1 MSRQRNVVV
10 VLGLIAFMRVGLDCA
25 WAQTP
30 APAAGPVALEK
41 EEKLGWSN
49 STDLNL
55 VVTSGNSAARTFGL
69 VDRLKHVWADARF
82 TLDVNG
88 VRSDTSDDR
97 YFLVQPGLQ
106 FPVGAQPANPGT
118 TLIKPKPTPD
128 VQTFLVG
135 GRYDRNI
142 TSRFF
147 WNAGASWD
155 NNKDA
160 GILRRYI
167 LFAGVGNIW
176 ADIPRR
182 RFTTSYGISYT
193 DRKEEEPDPEKDLRF
208 AGARL
213 GWLYTEHFTANTTFD
228 SDFTSI
234 MNLADTGDYS
244 INTTNSVSV
253 VMSTHL
259 SLKGGIQFLYE
270 NQPALETDLDVV
282 AYAELINPDGVPG
295 SGDEYFRTL
304 ESGGTKIVFGTQDA
318 RKDKLDT
325 IFRTALVISF

>member
-1 MSRQRNVVV
+1 MVV
-10 VLGLIAFMRVGLDCA
+10 VLGLMAFMRVGLDCA

-30 APAAGPVALEK
+30 APTAVALDK

-49 STDLNL
+49 STDLTL
-55 VVTSGNSAARTFGL
+55 VVTSGNSAAKTFGL

-97 YFLVQPGLQ
+97 FFLVQPGLQ
-106 FPVGAQPANPGT
+106 FPVGARPSNPGT

-135 GRYDRNI
+135 GRYDKNFNP
-142 TSRFF
+142 RFF
-147 WNAGASWD
+147 WSTGASWD
-155 NNKDA
+155 HNKDA
-160 GILRRYI
+160 GILHRYI

-228 SDFTSI
+228 SDFTSN
-234 MNLADTGDYS
+234 MNLADAGDYS

-253 VMSTHL
+253 SMNSHL
-259 SLKGGIQFLYE
+259 SLKAGVQFLYE

-295 SGDEYFRTL
+295 TGDEYYRTL
-304 ESGGTKIVFGTQDA
+304 ESGGTKIVFGTADA

>member
-1 MSRQRNVVV
+1 VSRQRNVVV
-10 VLGLIAFMRVGLDCA
+10 VVGLMAFMSIGLDCA

-30 APAAGPVALEK
+30 APAPSAVALGK

-49 STDLNL
+49 STDLTL
-55 VVTSGNSAARTFGL
+55 VVTSGNSAAKTFGL
-69 VDRLKHVWADARF
+69 TDRLKHVWADARF
-82 TLDVNG
+82 TLDVTG

-97 YFLVQPGLQ
+97 FFLVQPGLQ
-106 FPVGAQPANPGT
+106 FPVGARPTNPGT
-118 TLIKPKPTPD
+118 TLIKPEPTPD
-128 VQTFLVG
+128 VQTFFVG
-135 GRYDRNI
+135 GRYDKNFNPH
-142 TSRFF
+142 FF

-155 NNKDA
+155 HNKDA
-160 GILRRYI
+160 GILHRYI

-208 AGARL
+208 AGVRL

-228 SDFTSI
+228 SDFTSN
-234 MNLADTGDYS
+234 MNLADAGDYS
-244 INTTNSVSV
+244 FNTSNSVSV
-253 VMSTHL
+253 TMSSNL
-259 SLKGGIQFLYE
+259 SLKAGLQFLYE

-295 SGDEYFRTL
+295 TGDEYFRTV
-304 ESGGTKIVFGTQDA
+304 ESGGTKIVFGTADA